1 LTKLVDKSKT
11 ENFWVDNRSAQSV
24 MREIS
29 SLQEEIETWNSISK
43 KTKNLLDL
51 AITGDESFRG
61 ELLQEINQIKQKL
74 GALEL
79 TILLS
84 GPYDKGNALLSIN
97 AGAGG
102 TDAQDWAAM
111 LMRMYLRWAE
121 KNNYS
126 GEIITKSDGE
136 EAGIKSIT
144 ILIEGSYAYGYL
156 RTEKGVHRLVR
167 LSPFDAA
174 HRRHT
179 SFVQVEVLP
188 EVTAEDPSIT
198 INPDDLIID
207 IYKSSGAGGQNVQKN
222 ATAVRITHRPT
233 GIVVSCQN
241 ERSQLQN
248 KENAIK
254 VLRGRLYDL
263 KLAEQEK
270 QTSKL
275 RGEYQKAEWGSQIRS
290 YILHPY
296 QMVKDHRTEYETGN
310 IDSVLD
316 GDINA
321 FIETYLHTKNKVK

>member
-1 LTKLVDKSKT
+1 MRKIASLQNEIEIWATISRKTRDLHDLAKTGDKSFRDELIQEVGKLKQQL
-11 ENFWVDNRSAQSV
+11 DN
-24 MREIS
+24 
-29 SLQEEIETWNSISK
+29 
-43 KTKNLLDL
+43 
-51 AITGDESFRG
+51 
-61 ELLQEINQIKQKL
+61 
-74 GALEL
+74 LEL
-79 TILLS
+79 TTLLS
-84 GPYDKGNALLSIN
+84 GPYDSGNALLSIN

-102 TDAQDWAAM
+102 TDAQDWASM

-121 KNNYS
+121 QNNYS
-126 GEIITKSDGE
+126 SEIITKSDGE

-144 ILIEGSYAYGYL
+144 IHVDGSYAYGYL
-156 RTEKGVHRLVR
+156 RAEKGVHRLVR

-198 INPDDLIID
+198 INPDDLMID

-248 KENAIK
+248 KENALK
-254 VLRGRLYDL
+254 VLRGRLYEI

-270 QTSKL
+270 QISKL
-275 RGEYQKAEWGSQIRS
+275 RGEYQKAEWGNQIRS

-296 QMVKDHRTEYETGN
+296 QKVKDHRTEYETGN
-310 IDSVLD
+310 IDAVLD
-316 GDINA
+316 GDINV
-321 FIETYLHTKNKVK
+321 FIETYLQKKDKGK

>member
-1 LTKLVDKSKT
+1 
-11 ENFWVDNRSAQSV
+11 
-24 MREIS
+24 MRKIAG
-29 SLQEEIETWNSISK
+29 LQNEIEIWAAISR
-43 KTKNLLDL
+43 KTRDLLDL
-51 AITGDESFRG
+51 ANTGDKSFRD
-61 ELLQEINQIKQKL
+61 ELLQEIGKLKQQL
-74 GALEL
+74 DNLEL
-79 TILLS
+79 TTLLS
-84 GPYDKGNALLSIN
+84 GPYDSGNALLSIN

-121 KNNYS
+121 QNNYS
-126 GEIITKSDGE
+126 SEIITKSDGE

-144 ILIEGSYAYGYL
+144 IHIEGSYAYGYL
-156 RTEKGVHRLVR
+156 RAEKGVHRLVR

-248 KENAIK
+248 KENALK
-254 VLRGRLYDL
+254 VLRGRLYEI

-270 QTSKL
+270 QISKL
-275 RGEYQKAEWGSQIRS
+275 RGEYQKAEWGNQIRS

-296 QMVKDHRTEYETGN
+296 QKVKDHRTEFETGN
-310 IDSVLD
+310 IDAVLD

-321 FIETYLHTKNKVK
+321 FIETYLQKKDKGK